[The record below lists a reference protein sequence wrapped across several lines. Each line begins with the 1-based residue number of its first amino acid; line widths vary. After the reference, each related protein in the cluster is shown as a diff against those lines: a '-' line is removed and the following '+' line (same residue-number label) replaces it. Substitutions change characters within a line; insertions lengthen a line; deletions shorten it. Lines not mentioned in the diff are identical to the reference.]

1 MSADNRC
8 IHNASCEIRTPCVE
22 NVILMIDNQHCI
34 YIKRKTK
41 ASQPVEIKAKPHAN
55 KYACYIS

>member
-22 NVILMIDNQHCI
+22 NVIMMIDNQLCI
-34 YIKRKTK
+34 YTK
-41 ASQPVEIKAKPHAN
+41 KKN
-55 KYACYIS
+55 KSFTTCRDQSETPCK